1 MINFSHRPCQIIAL
15 LCFIPCLLLV
25 SCQHHPLNVDDIT
38 EIQDSREEP
47 PTCNA
52 CTFTG
57 TLESEHTNSAEFSA
71 TTQYT
76 AALPPEPT
84 PSERLNGGLVQ
95 NGPFTF
101 FLWIYQ
107 DPSLT
112 QNPATT
118 SLYSDLNGYGAYLF
132 WVYQGPDLPGP
143 IVEWFGTELNLQELN
158 TYSGLKTNDQGGR
171 SGGIL
176 LPGGFFAPGK
186 SNPDDRVKLVIKLV
200 ASDRI
205 YGAYLTFTLQNG
217 PKGWQPEGI
226 GVPMVLE

>member
-1 MINFSHRPCQIIAL
+1 MINLSHRPYHLIAL
-15 LCFIPCLLLV
+15 LFIIPCLLLV
-25 SCQHHPLNVDDIT
+25 SCQLHPVNAGDIT

-47 PTCNA
+47 STCNA
-52 CTFTG
+52 CTFIG
-57 TLESEHTNSAEFSA
+57 TLESEPTNSPESSV
-71 TTQYT
+71 TTQYP
-76 AALPPEPT
+76 AAVPPEPT
-84 PSERLNGGLVQ
+84 PSVKINGGVVHD
-95 NGPFTF
+95 GPFTF

-107 DPSLT
+107 DPSLI

-143 IVEWFGTELNLQELN
+143 IVEWYGSEPNLQELD
-158 TYSGLKTNDQGGR
+158 TYSGLKTNNQGGR

-176 LPGGFFAPGK
+176 LPGGFFTPGK
-186 SNPDDRVKLVIKLV
+186 SNPGDHVKLVIKLV

-217 PKGWQPEGI
+217 PNGWEPEGV
-226 GVPMVLE
+226 GVPWVLE